1 MNRKVIIDVL
11 DDMMRLELEAE
22 ALDVLTE
29 RRDQLMH
36 DLQHS
41 CFFRRDLPVGAH
53 RPVHI
58 EATMMRILRR
68 TSRTSR

>member
-41 CFFRRDLPVGAH
+41 CFSDETCQSELIDLY
-53 RPVHI
+53 
-58 EATMMRILRR
+58 
-68 TSRTSR
+68 